1 MSGYA
6 FGKNATLRG
15 AMMVF
20 DELLNSPFLL
30 LFLLIGCFQGCIWLK
45 NKLHSPLIN
54 PTLITTIVMIA
65 ILKSLDISWQSFEKA
80 SGYLTF
86 WLQPAVVALAV
97 PLYVQWQKIRSQW
110 LPIIISQVLGSVVGV
125 VSGVWLVKLLGGSAD
140 TMMSISA
147 KSVTMPIAI
156 EVTEKVGGV
165 VGIASATVL
174 IAGVAGQVM
183 GIWLLHL
190 VKVRRPMAHGL
201 AMGTA
206 SHALGTVRVMQMG
219 SRFVAYATVGLILN
233 GVLTAFL
240 APVIVPFL
248 L

>member
-1 MSGYA
+1 MMA
-6 FGKNATLRG
+6 FG
-15 AMMVF
+15 
-20 DELLNSPFLL
+20 ELLHSPFLL
-30 LFLLIGCFQGCIWLK
+30 LFLLIGCFESCVWLK
-45 NKLHSPLIN
+45 TKLHSPLIN
-54 PTLITTIVMIA
+54 PTLITTVVMIG
-65 ILKSLDISWQSFEKA
+65 LLTSLQIPWQSFERA

-97 PLYVQWQKIRSQW
+97 PLYMQWQKIRSQW
-110 LPIIISQVLGSVVGV
+110 LPILVSQGLGSLVGI
-125 VSGVWLVKLLGGSAD
+125 VSGVWLVKLLGGSAQAII
-140 TMMSISA
+140 SISA

-156 EVTEKVGGV
+156 EVTDKIGGV

-174 IAGVAGQVM
+174 IAGVVGQVM
-183 GIWLLHL
+183 GIWLLHW
-190 VKVRRPMAHGL
+190 VRSYRPMAHGL

-233 GVLTAFL
+233 GILTAFL

>member
-1 MSGYA
+1 MMA
-6 FGKNATLRG
+6 FG
-15 AMMVF
+15 
-20 DELLNSPFLL
+20 ELLHSPFLL
-30 LFLLIGCFQGCIWLK
+30 LFLLIGCFESCVWLK
-45 NKLHSPLIN
+45 TKLHSPLIN
-54 PTLITTIVMIA
+54 PTLITTVVMIG
-65 ILKSLDISWQSFEKA
+65 LLTSLQIPWQSFERA

-110 LPIIISQVLGSVVGV
+110 LPILVSQGLGSLVGI
-125 VSGVWLVKLLGGSAD
+125 VSGVWLVKLFGGSTQAII
-140 TMMSISA
+140 SISA

-156 EVTEKVGGV
+156 EVTDKIGGV

-174 IAGVAGQVM
+174 MAGVVGQVM
-183 GIWLLHL
+183 GIWLLNW
-190 VKVRRPMAHGL
+190 VRSYRPMAHGL

-233 GVLTAFL
+233 GILTAFL

>member
-1 MSGYA
+1 MMA
-6 FGKNATLRG
+6 FG
-15 AMMVF
+15 
-20 DELLNSPFLL
+20 ELLRSPFLL
-30 LFLLIGCFQGCIWLK
+30 LFLLIGCFESCVWLK
-45 NKLHSPLIN
+45 TKLHSPLIN
-54 PTLITTIVMIA
+54 PTLITTVVMIGLLTFLQ
-65 ILKSLDISWQSFEKA
+65 IPWQSFERA

-110 LPIIISQVLGSVVGV
+110 LPILVSQGLGSLVGI
-125 VSGVWLVKLLGGSAD
+125 VSGVWLVKLLGGSTQAII
-140 TMMSISA
+140 SISA

-156 EVTEKVGGV
+156 EVTDKIGGV

-174 IAGVAGQVM
+174 IAGVVGQVM
-183 GIWLLHL
+183 GIWLLHW
-190 VKVRRPMAHGL
+190 VRSYRPMAHGL
-201 AMGTA
+201 AMGAA

-233 GVLTAFL
+233 GILTAFL